1 MKIIAESAFNH
12 NGDVNY
18 LLELAKEAKETNTD
32 YFTVQVMSVPEFCT
46 KDYSK
51 YLLYKENTLDF
62 KEWNLVFDFC
72 KSIDLNVI
80 PCVLDLYSLEYCYN
94 YGMRFFK
101 LHATDITNI
110 PMLEYLR
117 TKEDVLLILETQCAT
132 SLEINFALEK
142 IGNDKV
148 ECLIHGFSNYPTEVE
163 DLNLN
168 TLDYLRDYFPLCKVG
183 LADHS
188 LDVTAIPLMALAKG
202 CEYLEKHI
210 TLSRNNRNFDYQV
223 SLYPYEFSQMVS
235 AVRHYQKSLGQ
246 YMKHPVKSEM
256 PYRTIMYKKYLGN
269 NQFKRANEGQ
279 DYMSYMIDSFKKKDV
294 GIALIAR
301 LKSKRLKEKILQ
313 PLHDT
318 FMLDF
323 LYKKLH
329 LSKKVKKIFLATSPL
344 LEDKSLVDLSKKAGY
359 NIHLG
364 HPVSV
369 LDRMLELCLN
379 QKLGSIFRVTGD
391 NPFTDIKLIDQMIDL
406 MLENDL
412 DYVRVN
418 GVPFGVSGELFST
431 KYLWKL
437 YMNMEN
443 PMSSEYLTL
452 FVLNDND
459 ARKGCID
466 VESSIKDMKYINL
479 SVDYQEDLDRVKKLL
494 EKLGDKDPYAINMV
508 DLVEYIDTLD
518 REDKNKIIK
527 LPNEKTILFSDF
539 LAKLENQNYI
549 IRQKNKI

>member
-18 LLELAKEAKETNTD
+18 LLELAKQAKETNTD

-62 KEWNLVFDFC
+62 KEWNLVFNFC

-132 SLEINFALEK
+132 SLEINFALDK

-168 TLDYLRDYFPLCKVG
+168 TLDYLRDYFPLLKVG

-256 PYRTIMYKKYLGN
+256 PYRTVMYKKYLEN

-279 DYMSYMIDSFKKKDV
+279 DYMSFMIDSFKKKDV

-323 LYKKLH
+323 LYRKLH

-344 LEDKSLVDLSKKAGY
+344 LEDRRLVDLTKKAGY

-379 QKLGSIFRVTGD
+379 QNLGSIFRVTGD
-391 NPFTDIKLIDQMIDL
+391 NPFTDIKLIDEMVDL

-437 YMNMEN
+437 YMKMEN
-443 PMSSEYLTL
+443 PMNSEYLTL
-452 FVLNDND
+452 FVLDDNE

-466 VESSIKDMKYINL
+466 VKSSIKDIKYINL

-494 EKLGDKDPYAINMV
+494 EKLGDKDPYAINML

-527 LPNEKTILFSDF
+527 LPNDKTILFSDF
-539 LAKLENQNYI
+539 LEKLENQNYI

>member
-1 MKIIAESAFNH
+1 
-12 NGDVNY
+12 
-18 LLELAKEAKETNTD
+18 
-32 YFTVQVMSVPEFCT
+32 
-46 KDYSK
+46 
-51 YLLYKENTLDF
+51 
-62 KEWNLVFDFC
+62 
-72 KSIDLNVI
+72 
-80 PCVLDLYSLEYCYN
+80 
-94 YGMRFFK
+94 MRFFK

-132 SLEINFALEK
+132 SLEINFALDR

-168 TLDYLRDYFPLCKVG
+168 TLDYLRDYFPLHKVG

-279 DYMSYMIDSFKKKDV
+279 DYMNFIIDSFNKKDV

-329 LSKKVKKIFLATSPL
+329 LSKKVKKIYLATSPL
-344 LEDKSLVDLSKKAGY
+344 LEDKRLVDLTKKAGY

-369 LDRMLELCLN
+369 LDRMLELCLSQN
-379 QKLGSIFRVTGD
+379 LGSIFRVTGD
-391 NPFTDIKLIDQMIDL
+391 NPFTDIKLIDEMVDL

-443 PMSSEYLTL
+443 PMNSEYLTL
-452 FVLNDND
+452 FVLGDNE

-466 VESSIKDMKYINL
+466 VKSSIKDIKYINL

-494 EKLGDKDPYAINMV
+494 EKLGDKDPYAINMI

-527 LPNEKTILFSDF
+527 LPNDKTILFSDF
-539 LAKLENQNYI
+539 LEKLENQNYI
-549 IRQKNKI
+549 IRKKNKI

>member
-1 MKIIAESAFNH
+1 
-12 NGDVNY
+12 
-18 LLELAKEAKETNTD
+18 
-32 YFTVQVMSVPEFCT
+32 
-46 KDYSK
+46 
-51 YLLYKENTLDF
+51 
-62 KEWNLVFDFC
+62 
-72 KSIDLNVI
+72 
-80 PCVLDLYSLEYCYN
+80 
-94 YGMRFFK
+94 
-101 LHATDITNI
+101 
-110 PMLEYLR
+110 
-117 TKEDVLLILETQCAT
+117 
-132 SLEINFALEK
+132 
-142 IGNDKV
+142 
-148 ECLIHGFSNYPTEVE
+148 
-163 DLNLN
+163 
-168 TLDYLRDYFPLCKVG
+168 
-183 LADHS
+183 
-188 LDVTAIPLMALAKG
+188 
-202 CEYLEKHI
+202 
-210 TLSRNNRNFDYQV
+210 
-223 SLYPYEFSQMVS
+223 MVS

-256 PYRTIMYKKYLGN
+256 PYRTVMYKKYLEN

-279 DYMSYMIDSFKKKDV
+279 DYMSFMIDSFKKKDV

-323 LYKKLH
+323 LYRKLH

-344 LEDKSLVDLSKKAGY
+344 LEDRRLVDLTKKAGY

-379 QKLGSIFRVTGD
+379 QNLGSIFRVTGD
-391 NPFTDIKLIDQMIDL
+391 NPFTDIKLIDEMVDL

-437 YMNMEN
+437 YMKMEN
-443 PMSSEYLTL
+443 PMNSEYLTL
-452 FVLNDND
+452 FVLDDNE

-466 VESSIKDMKYINL
+466 VKSSIKDIKYINL

-494 EKLGDKDPYAINMV
+494 EKLGDKDPYAINML

-527 LPNEKTILFSDF
+527 LPNDKTILFSDF
-539 LAKLENQNYI
+539 LEKLENQNYI